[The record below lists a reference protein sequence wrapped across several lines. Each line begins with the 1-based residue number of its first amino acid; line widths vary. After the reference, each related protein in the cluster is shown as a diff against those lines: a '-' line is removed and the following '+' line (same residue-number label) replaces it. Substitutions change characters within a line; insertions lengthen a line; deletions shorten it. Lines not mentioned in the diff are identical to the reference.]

1 MHVGQTYN
9 TIYNYNNNTNL
20 DWDGVYCL
28 LKQ

>member
-9 TIYNYNNNTNL
+9 TIYNYNNTTNL